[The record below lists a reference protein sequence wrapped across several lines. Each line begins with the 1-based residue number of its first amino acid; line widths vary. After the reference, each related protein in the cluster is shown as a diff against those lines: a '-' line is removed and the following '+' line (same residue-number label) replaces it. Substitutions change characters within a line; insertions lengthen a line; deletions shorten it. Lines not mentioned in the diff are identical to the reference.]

1 MDIGK
6 VFHFL
11 TYTMVWHDKIQ
22 SYYIAALQHV
32 CAAKESRTV
41 HNIEAMVLLVL
52 YHLRSASN
60 HGIWYMIGLAMRT
73 CIDLGLHRRRRDEGE
88 GDKNNNTRDYHHH
101 HQQGRRGRGRIELE
115 MRRRLFW
122 TIYVLERVIAISLGR
137 PFSIPDRQIDVD
149 LPDEFF
155 NTDVQPEGDDGNGN
169 GGRARSPSDILYPL
183 PPEND
188 SSSSTARR
196 PAHRSDSNSG
206 SRNAKQKEKK
216 KKWEPATL
224 FVLLIE
230 VRRLESR
237 TQYSIYRADKPLSS
251 LMSKV
256 EPIYQALEKW
266 KQTTIDKLGGQPKN
280 FHYAMLLY
288 HKVRLCVCWTNYSS
302 LFCLCEKDDRRFP
315 VSSVNYICHR
325 PPSFLLPADFHHD
338 TD

>member
-1 MDIGK
+1 
-6 VFHFL
+6 
-11 TYTMVWHDKIQ
+11 
-22 SYYIAALQHV
+22 
-32 CAAKESRTV
+32 V

-73 CIDLGLHRRRRDEGE
+73 CIDLGLHRRGRDEG
-88 GDKNNNTRDYHHH
+88 KKTRDQH
-101 HQQGRRGRGRIELE
+101 GRIELE

-155 NTDVQPEGDDGNGN
+155 NTDMQPEGGRTGN
-169 GGRARSPSDILYPL
+169 GGGVGSPSDVLYPL
-183 PPEND
+183 HLGND
-188 SSSSTARR
+188 SSTART
-196 PAHRSDSNSG
+196 PAHRGNSNSK
-206 SRNAKQKEKK
+206 NVKQKKR
-216 KKWEPATL
+216 WEPATL
-224 FVLLIE
+224 FVLLIR

-256 EPIYQALEKW
+256 EPIYQELEKW
-266 KQTTIDKLGGQPKN
+266 RQTTIDKLSGQPKD

-288 HKVRLCVCWTNYSS
+288 HKVRLSACLINYLS
-302 LFCLCEKDDRRFP
+302 LFCL
-315 VSSVNYICHR
+315 
-325 PPSFLLPADFHHD
+325 
-338 TD
+338 

>member
-1 MDIGK
+1 M
-6 VFHFL
+6 
-11 TYTMVWHDKIQ
+11 
-22 SYYIAALQHV
+22 
-32 CAAKESRTV
+32 

-73 CIDLGLHRRRRDEGE
+73 CIDLGLHRHRRDEAE
-88 GDKNNNTRDYHHH
+88 GDKNSNTRDHDHH

-122 TIYVLERVIAISLGR
+122 TIYVLERAIAISLGR
-137 PFSIPDRQIDVD
+137 PLSIPDRQIDVD

-155 NTDVQPEGDDGNGN
+155 NTGVQPEGDGDGNGVQ
-169 GGRARSPSDILYPL
+169 ARSPSDILYPL
-183 PPEND
+183 PPGND
-188 SSSSTARR
+188 NSSTARR
-196 PAHRSDSNSG
+196 PARRGDSNTD
-206 SRNAKQKEKK
+206 SRNVKQKNKK
-216 KKWEPATL
+216 RWEPATL

-266 KQTTIDKLGGQPKN
+266 KQTTVDKLSGQPKD

-288 HKVRLCVCWTNYSS
+288 HKVRLCVC
-302 LFCLCEKDDRRFP
+302 
-315 VSSVNYICHR
+315 
-325 PPSFLLPADFHHD
+325 
-338 TD
+338 